1 MTRWRWFAVALL
13 MLCLGSAH
21 WLNARP
27 YRRSLLVATAR
38 TLPSQLASVAP
49 PAPLPAP
56 ISAPAAVN
64 AGLPAASPAA
74 SAAATPPFEYTDN
87 FLLVGLDRR
96 PFGGGPALSDTIL
109 VAVFDEPG
117 GALGLVSVPRDLWVE
132 IPGHGEDRINT
143 VMNVARRSGEDPL
156 GLLGRV
162 VENTLGLPI
171 AHALAI
177 DLGVFERAVDA
188 LGGVTVDVPCPIID
202 RFIDPRDPTGYRK
215 LDLAA
220 GSARLDG
227 VTAAMYARSR
237 HGRSDFNR
245 ARRQQAI
252 LVGMRR
258 ELSNPSTLLRL
269 PALFAQFEDSV
280 ETDLRRVEVLTLA
293 QRVLRLDARHLHG
306 LVLGVEVTTPLQ
318 TADGKAVLRPN
329 HAAIATALSKLF
341 SAPSPGLPQVGS
353 VCPKADIALSSG

>member
-1 MTRWRWFAVALL
+1 MSRSRWVILVLVLLTVSSVRWLT
-13 MLCLGSAH
+13 
-21 WLNARP
+21 ARP
-27 YRRSLLVATAR
+27 YRRPLLTAAALR
-38 TLPSQLASVAP
+38 AAP
-49 PAPLPAP
+49 PAPSAASMPAP
-56 ISAPAAVN
+56 PAVPAAPEIVKVSAP
-64 AGLPAASPAA
+64 SPA
-74 SAAATPPFEYTDN
+74 SAVVATGTPPFEYTDN

-96 PFGGGPALSDTIL
+96 PFGGGAGLSDTIL
-109 VAVFDEPG
+109 VAVFDEPS

-156 GLLGRV
+156 ELLGRV

-171 AHALAI
+171 AHAVAI

-202 RFIDPRDPTGYRK
+202 RFVDPRDPTGYRK

-237 HGRSDFNR
+237 HGRSDFSR

-258 ELSNPSTLLRL
+258 ELAQSGTLLRL
-269 PALFAQFEDSV
+269 PALFAQFEDAV

-293 QRVLRLDARHLHG
+293 QRVLRVDARHLHG
-306 LVLGVEVTTPLQ
+306 LVLDASVTSAFQ
-318 TADGKAVLRPN
+318 TSDSKAVLRPN
-329 HAAIATALSKLF
+329 QAAIEQALGKLF
-341 SAPSPGLPQVGS
+341 SAPAPGLAQAGS
-353 VCPKADIALSSG
+353 VCPKADIALGSG

>member
-1 MTRWRWFAVALL
+1 MTRRRWLAVGLVT
-13 MLCLGSAH
+13 LCLASVH

-38 TLPSQLASVAP
+38 TAPKQLASVSPAQP
-49 PAPLPAP
+49 IPAPVSPP
-56 ISAPAAVN
+56 EVVNVSAPA
-64 AGLPAASPAA
+64 LPPVA
-74 SAAATPPFEYTDN
+74 SATTTPPFEYTDN

-109 VAVFDEPG
+109 VAVFDEPS
-117 GALGLVSVPRDLWVE
+117 GALGLVSIPRDLWVE

-188 LGGVTVDVPCPIID
+188 LGGVTVNVPCPIID

-220 GSARLDG
+220 GSVRLDG

-269 PALFAQFEDSV
+269 PALFGQFEDSV
-280 ETDLRRVEVLTLA
+280 ETDLRRVELLTLA
-293 QRVLRLDARHLHG
+293 QRVLRVDARHLHG
-306 LVLGVEVTTPLQ
+306 LVLGVEVTTAFQ
-318 TADGKAVLRPN
+318 TVDGKAVLRPN
-329 HAAIATALSKLF
+329 LAAITSALNKLF
-341 SAPSPGLPQVGS
+341 SAPSPGLPQAGS
-353 VCPKADIALSSG
+353 VCPKADVALSSG